1 MKRRWENENGVALV
15 LVLLLSAVA
24 LTSIAG
30 LLYMLGSVGFV
41 SGQQKRYHTALE
53 AGRGGVEATLQVI
66 ADRGTSSVPLTNL
79 FLGPNIGT
87 KLSNATSTWGVG
99 VDSTSTINPADNTT
113 YDMRFD
119 LGTYR
124 IYSKIVDTVTGNSS
138 VDEGLVNTGVVVD
151 ASGQVTVANIP
162 YLYTAEELVQGQ
174 NNVSERSKLSV
185 LYQY

>member
-1 MKRRWENENGVALV
+1 MKRRWENENGVALI

-79 FLGPNIGT
+79 VLGPNLVT
-87 KLSNATSTWGVG
+87 KLSNATSDWGVG
-99 VDSTSTINPADNTT
+99 DNTSTINPADNTT

-124 IYSKIVDTVTGNSS
+124 IYSKIVDTVVGNSS

-151 ASGQVTVANIP
+151 ASGQLPVSNIP

-174 NNVSERSKLSV
+174 TTVSERSKLSV